1 MLKATFSKSS
11 TCDFSCLCLCEFVLF
26 WFLGLISVESFTD
39 LIHLGL
45 AIYAINLSK
54 LGQKV
59 YEGQGKDKIK
69 KKKGNKGPEQGLE
82 SFGCYSAVCISLP
95 DDLQENSF
103 LRRALKNPHNLHEN
117 SRDELC
123 LCFYPSNGCSQ
134 LCQILFFC
142 TPIRIV
148 SHGQTSDHHGLL
160 TNCNAQGKGG

>member
-39 LIHLGL
+39 LINLGL

-69 KKKGNKGPEQGLE
+69 KKRKKGTKDQNK
-82 SFGCYSAVCISLP
+82 V
-95 DDLQENSF
+95 
-103 LRRALKNPHNLHEN
+103 
-117 SRDELC
+117 
-123 LCFYPSNGCSQ
+123 
-134 LCQILFFC
+134 
-142 TPIRIV
+142 
-148 SHGQTSDHHGLL
+148 
-160 TNCNAQGKGG
+160 